1 MYVTFGQ
8 NEASN
13 LNPTSTFHNT
23 SVSSSNSLKIV
34 TSPYSLSPFT
44 LNMWRNWGW
53 GPFPVPCLCGN
64 WQDPSNLLDYCSS
77 LNSSFHHTSSTDKL
91 SFILSSKNIW
101 LVGTFVYHSLEKLN
115 QSLFNMYLYYVDI
128 CTPDI
133 WAPRPSVVIKVYIYT
148 YVHIHI
154 YIYIYACIISV
165 YYQNSKKCFKS
176 TFLIIKYHN
185 D

>member
-64 WQDPSNLLDYCSS
+64 WQDPSNLLDFCSS
-77 LNSSFHHTSSTDKL
+77 LNSCFPHIRCTYRGGSR
-91 SFILSSKNIW
+91 ILCKGGPEFCARVSERAKF
-101 LVGTFVYHSLEKLN
+101 G
-115 QSLFNMYLYYVDI
+115 
-128 CTPDI
+128 
-133 WAPRPSVVIKVYIYT
+133 
-148 YVHIHI
+148 
-154 YIYIYACIISV
+154 
-165 YYQNSKKCFKS
+165 
-176 TFLIIKYHN
+176 FLINYSCYVTAMPLLFDLASRVASVSLRSHVDRQLQSSLGGGEVNTQNRRICK
-185 D
+185 